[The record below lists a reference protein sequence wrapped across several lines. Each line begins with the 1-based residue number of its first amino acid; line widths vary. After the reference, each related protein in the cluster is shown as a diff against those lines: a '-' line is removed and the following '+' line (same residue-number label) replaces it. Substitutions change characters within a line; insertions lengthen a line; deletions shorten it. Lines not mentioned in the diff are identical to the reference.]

1 MNIAVF
7 TTHPLFQRHFAT
19 ELEILQDHLDV
30 GDSAIV
36 LRCAAELL
44 ACETNTNHELGICLL
59 CQRSRSIGLSL
70 IETGRGRFEERSFLH
85 LTEADK
91 QELKHLST
99 SFVSA
104 EELKAFTV
112 ENFDIGL
119 AVLSSIVSLVRD
131 LNINVAAKPHNDT
144 IRRYVLSSFA
154 VFRSVQRFLDER
166 MNAGAPIDKFYVF
179 NGRMSITRAI
189 VRACQ
194 SRGVTFVV
202 HEIGNDSQTYSLFE
216 NNLFHAIDYTTRL
229 IGETWEAAPA
239 LERERIAREWLEN
252 RASGAMVNGY
262 TFVDKQQRGLLPA
275 NWDASKR
282 NVVIFNS
289 ADFEYAMVGEE
300 YINHIY
306 PNQVQGIKRLLAD
319 VLPYENIHVYLRV
332 HPNLA
337 SLPHELA
344 PVMELSSPNLTTIAP
359 QDSVSSYALMAAADR
374 IVVFTST
381 VGIEA
386 PFWGKPVI
394 LAGRANYQNLGATY
408 NPNTHEEVVELL
420 VRDALPPKDSTGS
433 LMYAYFFNTFGQ
445 PFKRYK
451 ARSFYAGEFNGKEP
465 FASRWLFRLHT
476 LYKMTMPRN
485 LQARIDKRF
494 EVWSLHSL
502 ASLSTVKP
510 QVTK

>member
-19 ELEILQDHLDV
+19 ELEIVQNHLDA
-30 GDSAIV
+30 GDTAIV

-44 ACETNTNHELGICLL
+44 ACETNTNHELGLCLL
-59 CQRSRSIGLSL
+59 CQKSRSIGLSL
-70 IETGRGRFEERSFLH
+70 LKTRGHRYEERSFLH
-85 LTEADK
+85 LADADK
-91 QELKHLST
+91 QELQRLPTHFT
-99 SFVSA
+99 NV
-104 EELKAFTV
+104 EELKAFTI

-119 AVLSSIVSLVRD
+119 ATLSSIVSLVRD
-131 LNINVAAKPHNDT
+131 LNINVAAKPHSNT
-144 IRRYVLSSFA
+144 IRRYILSSFT
-154 VFRSVQRFLDER
+154 VYRSIQRFLDER
-166 MNAGAPIDKFYVF
+166 MDAGATIDKFYVF

-229 IGETWEAAPA
+229 IRETWEAASVS
-239 LERERIAREWLEN
+239 ERESVAREWLER

-275 NWDASKR
+275 NWDESMR
-282 NVVIFNS
+282 NVVVFNS

-306 PNQVQGIKRLLAD
+306 PNQVQGIKRLLSD
-319 VLPYENIHVYLRV
+319 LLPHNNIHVYLRV

-344 PVMELSSPNLTTIAP
+344 PLMELTSPNLTTIAP
-359 QDSVSSYALMAAADR
+359 QDSVSSYGLMAAADR

-408 NPNTHEEVVELL
+408 NPDTHEQVLELL
-420 VRDALPPKDSTGS
+420 LRDELPANDPTGS

-451 ARSFYAGEFNGKEP
+451 ARNFYAGEFNGKEP
-465 FASRWLFRLHT
+465 FASRWLFRLNT
-476 LYKMTMPRN
+476 LYKRLAPN
-485 LQARIDKRF
+485 SLQASVNKR
-494 EVWSLHSL
+494 HTA
-502 ASLSTVKP
+502 ASLRKLITNHS
-510 QVTK
+510 